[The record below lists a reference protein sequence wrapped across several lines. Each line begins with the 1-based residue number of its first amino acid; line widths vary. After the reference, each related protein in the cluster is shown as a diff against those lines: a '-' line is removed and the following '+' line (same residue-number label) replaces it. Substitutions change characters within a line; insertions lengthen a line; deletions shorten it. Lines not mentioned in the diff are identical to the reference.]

1 MNKIL
6 HIAVLPVTFAV
17 EKGHNLSKA
26 RIFKKKRHAKVA
38 VGFVIMICGSAL
50 GTFHVEFLPA
60 FLWHGVSS
68 LIHAYG
74 ALPILKVLCEKW
86 DLETIREVDKMERNL
101 HEPD

>member
-1 MNKIL
+1 LLWKKAITY
-6 HIAVLPVTFAV
+6 PR
-17 EKGHNLSKA
+17 A